1 MERIAICPGSFDPVT
16 NGHIDIITRGA
27 RIFDKLYVVV
37 LNNESKHP
45 LFTVE
50 ERVGLIKEAT
60 KGIERVEVDSYSG
73 LLVDY
78 AKKVGAIANIRG
90 LRAVSDFEYEMSI
103 TAMNRLLDHNL
114 ETFFIMT
121 RNQYS
126 FLSSSIVKEVA
137 RHGADISALVPE
149 VVENALRKKYDNKD
163 K

>member
-50 ERVGLIKEAT
+50 ERVYLLKEAT
-60 KGIERVEVDSYSG
+60 KGIPKVEVDSYGG

-103 TAMNRLLDHNL
+103 TAMNRLLDQQL

-137 RHGADISALVPE
+137 RHGADISELVPE
-149 VVENALRKKYDNKD
+149 VVANALRDKNK
-163 K
+163 